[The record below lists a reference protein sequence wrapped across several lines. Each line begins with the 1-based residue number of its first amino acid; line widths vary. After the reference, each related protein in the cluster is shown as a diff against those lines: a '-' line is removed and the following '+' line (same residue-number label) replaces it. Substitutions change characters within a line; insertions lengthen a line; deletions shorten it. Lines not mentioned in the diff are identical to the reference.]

1 MRKDTEVL
9 ANFLSRI
16 ESDTRIHTRHISLF
30 IAIWQ
35 KSAETKAGVVHFFSY
50 ELMPRS
56 KISSYS
62 TFHKSLKELDTYG
75 YLSYR
80 PSFNHNCRS
89 HVEFNT
95 NK

>member
-1 MRKDTEVL
+1 MRKNIEVV

-16 ESDTRIHTRHISLF
+16 DSDTRIHTRHISLF
-30 IAIWQ
+30 MAIWK
-35 KSAETKAGVVHFFSY
+35 KSEETKAGIVRFFSY
-50 ELMPRS
+50 EVMATA

-62 TFHKSLKELDTYG
+62 TFHKTLKELDSYG

-89 HVEFNT
+89 YVELIT
-95 NK
+95 SK